1 VGQAAM
7 IPIRV
12 IIADDHELFR
22 DGLRRVIEAR
32 GLEVV
37 AEAGTGLEAIE
48 QAGAHPGAVMLLDIG
63 MPGRVNGLEAARR
76 MAERELD
83 VRIIMVSAR
92 LDHDAVFTAIS
103 VGAKGYLSKNA
114 SSDQLLTA
122 VELVARGGTAFG
134 GSVADQL
141 ASGLLGLDYSPG
153 EHARREHSLSERE
166 LQILELLASPRS
178 PSEIARHLGLSQ
190 KTVHNHISSIY
201 AKLDVR
207 SRPQAVAKGL
217 ELHLIS
223 GISG

>member
-1 VGQAAM
+1 M
-7 IPIRV
+7 TPITV

-22 DGLRRVIEAR
+22 DGLRRVMEAK
-32 GLEVV
+32 GFEVV
-37 AEAGTGLEAIE
+37 AEAETGLEAIE
-48 QAGAHPGAVMLLDIG
+48 KVAAHPGAVLLLDIG
-63 MPGRVNGLEAARR
+63 MPGRLNGLDAARR
-76 MAERELD
+76 IAERGLD
-83 VRIIMVSAR
+83 VRIIVVSAR

-114 SSDQLLTA
+114 SSEQLATA

-134 GSVADQL
+134 GSVADEL
-141 ASGLLGLDYSPG
+141 GAGLLGLDYSPG
-153 EHARREHSLSERE
+153 EHARRRHSLTDRE
-166 LQILELLASPRS
+166 LQVLELLATSKS

-207 SRPQAVAKGL
+207 SRPQAVAKGV

-223 GISG
+223 GIS